1 MAALRIKPAPA
12 LPVINLANGGGTI
25 PGMGREILG
34 KPGHGTGTP
43 TVLTSTSH
51 GGSVFS

>member
-25 PGMGREILG
+25 PGMGE
-34 KPGHGTGTP
+34 KFSVNPVTP
-43 TVLTSTSH
+43 PEHRL
-51 GGSVFS
+51 F